1 MLSLDKAAELART
14 HFGLDGHASPLPS
27 ERDQNFLITVGGRPR
42 AVLKVAS
49 AAEERGILDAQQ
61 SALAHLARSVAT
73 TPRVLTATNGEA
85 LVDIH
90 GDNGRTHL
98 VWAVSH
104 LPGNPL
110 GTSVYKSPRLFED
123 LGRQLAAIDAAFAE
137 FDHPAVHREFYWDLA
152 NARGIVGAQRATI
165 ADKTLGAAIDTL
177 IERFDRHTAPLLERL
192 PRSVVHGDPNDY
204 NVLVGGEGDVE
215 SRGQGITGVV
225 DLGDMVHSYRVA
237 DLAIASAYVM
247 LDAPDP
253 LAVVAQVVRGFSE
266 RIRLEESE
274 LAAVFGLAAMR
285 LCVSACIAA
294 AQLGEKPDH
303 EYLAISQGGIARTL
317 PRLAEI
323 PFALAT
329 AMVRQ
334 AAGVSPSPTRDRVV
348 RFLESRA
355 SFPSVL
361 GVDART
367 EPSIVLDLSVA
378 SPLLSGDTSK
388 NDEPSLTRRVDD
400 VMREAGVRVAIGRY
414 DEPRLLYV
422 APAFALGPRVTDDH
436 RTIHIGLDLFAD
448 AGTAVFAPIDG
459 EIVGCN
465 DNGMNQDYGPV
476 IILRHRTDDGIEFFT
491 LYGHLSRES
500 LVGLSI
506 GKRVTAGDKIATLGA
521 ASVNGGWTPHLHL
534 QVITDLLELGT
545 DFPGV
550 ARPSQRA
557 VWTSLCPD
565 PNLIVR
571 VPAERFPP
579 AERDRGDELA
589 ARRRMIGGNLSL
601 AYREPVEVVRG
612 WMQYLFDREGRRY
625 VDAYNN
631 VPHVGHAHPRVVDAA
646 ERQMRVLNTNTRYL
660 NDLLERYA
668 ASLLATMPREM
679 QVCYFVSS
687 ASEANELALRLARGD
702 GPKRHD
708 RARGGLPRQHDV
720 AHRHQSVQACGS
732 RRQRRAGL
740 GSCRAGARRLSRG
753 LSARRRRR
761 RSKVR
766 VARRRDRR

>member
-1 MLSLDKAAELART
+1 MATSDSLLRESPTLSLDKAAELARI
-14 HFGLDGHASPLPS
+14 HFGLDGHAVPLSS

-42 AVLKVAS
+42 AILKVAS
-49 AAEERGILDAQQ
+49 AAEERGIIEAQQ
-61 SALAHLARSVAT
+61 AALAHLARSVAT
-73 TPRVLTATNGEA
+73 TPRVLRATSGETLA
-85 LVDIH
+85 KIR
-90 GDNGRTHL
+90 GDDGRTHL
-98 VWAVSH
+98 AWAVSH
-104 LPGNPL
+104 LPGKPL
-110 GTSVYKSPRLFED
+110 GTSAHKSSHLFED
-123 LGRQLAAIDAAFAE
+123 LGRQLGAIDAAFAE
-137 FDHPAVHREFYWDLA
+137 FDHPAVHRDFYWDLA
-152 NARGIVGAQRATI
+152 NARGIVGAQRTSI
-165 ADKTLGAAIDTL
+165 TDKALGAAIDVL
-177 IERFDRHTAPLLERL
+177 VGRFDRHTAPLLERL

-204 NVLVGGEGDVE
+204 NILVGGEGDVE
-215 SRGQGITGVV
+215 SRGQSITGVV
-225 DLGDMVHSYRVA
+225 DLGDMVQSYRVA

-247 LDAPDP
+247 LDAADP
-253 LAVVAQVVRGFSE
+253 LAVVAHVVRGFSE
-266 RIRLEESE
+266 RLRLDESE
-274 LAAVFGLAAMR
+274 LAAVFGLATMR

-294 AQLGEKPDH
+294 VQLGEKPDD
-303 EYLAISQGGIARTL
+303 EYLAISQGAIARTL

-329 AMVRQ
+329 VTVRQ
-334 AAGVSPSPTRDRVV
+334 AAGVSPAPTRDRVV
-348 RFLESRA
+348 SFLESRA

-367 EPSIVLDLSVA
+367 ESSIVLDLSVA
-378 SPLLSGDTSK
+378 SPLLSGDPSQ

-448 AGTAVFAPIDG
+448 AATAVFAPIDG
-459 EIVGCN
+459 EIAGCN

-476 IILRHRTDDGIEFFT
+476 IILRHRTDDGVEFFT

-521 ASVNGGWTPHLHL
+521 ANVNGGWTPHLHF

-545 DFPGV
+545 NFPGV
-550 ARPSQRA
+550 ARPSQRG

-579 AERDRGDELA
+579 TEPDRGEELA

-612 WMQYLFDREGRRY
+612 WMQYLFDRRRSALRGRVQQRAARRPCASARRRRGREA
-625 VDAYNN
+625 DARAE
-631 VPHVGHAHPRVVDAA
+631 HEHALPQRSARALRRIAARDDAA
-646 ERQMRVLNTNTRYL
+646 RDARVLLREL
-660 NDLLERYA
+660 GERSQRA
-668 ASLLATMPREM
+668 RVASL
-679 QVCYFVSS
+679 
-687 ASEANELALRLARGD
+687 ARSD

-720 AHRHQSVQACGS
+720 AHRHQSVQARGS
-732 RRQRRAGL
+732 GRQRCAGL
-740 GSCRAGARRLSRG
+740 GSCSAGARRLSRR
-753 LSARRRRR
+753 LSAR
-761 RSKVR
+761 
-766 VARRRDRR
+766 